1 MTLTGNSRELS
12 LADLI
17 VVATQDPRSHRFTLS
32 GPAGDGL
39 LLIEGGRI
47 VHATYGDLAPLDA
60 AHVLVTE
67 QSVDFEIEADAE
79 IPGHTLNIG
88 AQELLMEAM
97 RRLDEGLLKR
107 PRQVSIEM
115 SPTEAETWRKP
126 PRPRSHEAKR
136 SPEAEALRRA
146 MGRVLFADPGVAEV
160 EAKSS
165 IPKLV
170 AAVIG
175 ITLLVGGGLFAWR
188 AGWLAVEEHRDPV
201 DISDLSGPRDVVPA
215 LLSGM
220 PPPAPEDRPV
230 LPTILCRVLLDT
242 RGTVYEV
249 RIFQPRS
256 GLDAFEEAAIAAVKQ
271 FRFSPA
277 KREGVAVPVW
287 IIWPVDF
294 VRAARV
300 PETMEPVPASLFRA
314 SRDRLP
320 TLLEGKPP
328 ETPFPGRRSRAKI
341 DFRLLIDYQGNVIE
355 AEVVDPREEL
365 ELYERI
371 ALDTVKNYRFTVGE
385 REGVLVAS
393 WIPWSVSF
401 Q

>member
-17 VVATQDPRSHRFTLS
+17 VVATQDPRTHRFTLS

-67 QSVDFEIEADAE
+67 QSVDFEIETDAE
-79 IPGHTLNIG
+79 IPGHTINVG

-107 PRQVSIEM
+107 PRQVSIEIG
-115 SPTEAETWRKP
+115 EAESRKP
-126 PRPRSHEAKR
+126 PRPRSHEAKK

-146 MGRVLFADPGVAEV
+146 MGRVLFADAAAAEV
-160 EAKSS
+160 EVKSS
-165 IPKLV
+165 APKIV

-175 ITLLVGGGLFAWR
+175 IALLVTGSLFAWR
-188 AGWLAVEEHRDPV
+188 AGWLVVEEHRDPV
-201 DISDLSGPRDVVPA
+201 NISDLNGPRDVVPA

-242 RGTVYEV
+242 RGSVYEV
-249 RIFQPRS
+249 RVFQPRS
-256 GLDAFEEAAIAAVKQ
+256 GLDAFEEAAIAAVKLY
-271 FRFSPA
+271 RFSPA
-277 KREGVAVPVW
+277 RREGVAVPVW

-294 VRAARV
+294 VRAPRV
-300 PETMEPVPASLFRA
+300 ADTMEPVPASLFRA

-320 TLLEGKPP
+320 TLLEGQPP
-328 ETPFPGRRSRAKI
+328 ETPFPERRLRPKI
-341 DFRLLIDYQGNVIE
+341 ACRLLIDHQGNVIE
-355 AEVVDPREEL
+355 AEVVDPRDEL

-385 REGVLVAS
+385 REGVPVAA